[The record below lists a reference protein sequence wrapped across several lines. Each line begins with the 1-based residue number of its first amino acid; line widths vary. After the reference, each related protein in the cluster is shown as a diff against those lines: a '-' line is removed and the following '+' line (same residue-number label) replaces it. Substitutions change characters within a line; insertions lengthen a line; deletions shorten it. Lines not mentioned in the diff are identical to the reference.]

1 LFTIPKKNQAILFIS
16 SKKLGGSL
24 SAVAL
29 INSGQ
34 KGTKPIKP
42 EPEEDEKDEE
52 VKYAKWPSQYKPMA
66 EESSDSDDGK
76 KKIVIN
82 NRKDKYAQ

>member
-1 LFTIPKKNQAILFIS
+1 MFTIPKKNQAILFIS

-52 VKYAKWPSQYKPMA
+52 VKYAK
-66 EESSDSDDGK
+66 
-76 KKIVIN
+76 
-82 NRKDKYAQ
+82 